1 MSTVPAA
8 LAKGWPVLVRREFW
22 EHRSLWITPVVVAAL
37 YLATCFLPGAFGLSG
52 LPRETLHMDGS
63 PLLFAQL
70 MFTAVLF
77 GLMSVVVFFYLAD
90 CLYAERKD
98 RSILFWKSLP
108 VSDAATVLTKLVVAL
123 LIVPLGVFLIA
134 FVTNLLAFGILYV
147 RLHGNAALAPLMSWD
162 TGGWLR
168 LNGIVLVYI
177 FVLALWYAP
186 VVAYQLLVS
195 AWAKGSA
202 LVWTV
207 LPPLILLL
215 GERLIFGTSYV
226 ATALRERF
234 GINLAGIAASGR
246 AMRAAVGPRGVFD
259 GIDVIGLLTA
269 PAMWIGVAIAAGLV
283 FGAIR
288 IRRYRDDT

>member
-1 MSTVPAA
+1 MSTVPAV

-22 EHRSLWITPVVVAAL
+22 EHRALWIAPLVLAAL
-37 YLATCFLPGAFGLSG
+37 YLAACFMPGAFGLG
-52 LPRETLHMDGS
+52 GVPRGPLHIDGS

-70 MFTAVLF
+70 MFTSVLF
-77 GLMSVVVFFYLAD
+77 ALMSVVVFFYLAD

-123 LIVPLGVFLIA
+123 LIVPLGVFLVA

-162 TGGWLR
+162 TAGWLR

-186 VVAYQLLVS
+186 VAAYQLLIS

-207 LPPLILLL
+207 LPPLILVL
-215 GERLIFGTSYV
+215 GERFIFGTHYIGG
-226 ATALRERF
+226 ALRDRF

-246 AMRAAVGPRGVFD
+246 AMRAAVGGRRLFD
-259 GIDVIGLLTA
+259 GIDVIGLLTT
-269 PAMWIGVAIAAGLV
+269 PAMWIGIAVAAGLL